1 MFTRSTGDEMGIT
14 PRLYGF
20 VIGSASTLGDQKT
33 LENAS
38 ERFCMDI
45 SFRLKRVWTGI
56 RKYGQ
61 GSIQGCPEDY

>member
-1 MFTRSTGDEMGIT
+1 
-14 PRLYGF
+14 
-20 VIGSASTLGDQKT
+20 
-33 LENAS
+33 
-38 ERFCMDI
+38 MDI